1 MLNAQHF
8 VVFILHF
15 RFLTIGKKKTL
26 ALITFDCNYGQYDA
40 GTENVLNLIDLFPGL
55 LRVSASLS
63 FSHLRGL
70 VAETA

>member
-1 MLNAQHF
+1 MLN
-8 VVFILHF
+8 ILLF
-15 RFLTIGKKKTL
+15 YLILSFSNNRKEKAL

-40 GTENVLNLIDLFPGL
+40 GTEYVLNLIDLFLGL

-70 VAETA
+70 VAETG